1 MRPSEVL
8 RLPSSLPDE
17 AHAAAAQNGYPVTR
31 TYVALDLE
39 TTGLDPER
47 DAIMEAGA
55 VRFRVSLDQGRPRAE
70 VLDTWESLVNPG
82 RPIPIQIQQLTGISQ
97 EAVNRA
103 PRFGQVRQEL
113 ARFVGSYPVIG
124 HNVAFD
130 LSFLNNNDL
139 PLSNLRLDT
148 FELASILKPHA
159 TRYSL
164 AKLCEAFGLETGDAH
179 RALHDALAVKKLFV
193 ALLDQAAELP
203 MAILQE
209 INRLADRVEWPLK
222 EVFRDL
228 ENSQAHT
235 AFRGSIGQQLQA
247 RRREGEDP
255 LGPLF
260 TTEQDEEEE
269 LVRAPQPQ
277 PLDEDA
283 LAAML
288 EEGGLF
294 AQHFPGFEHRPQ
306 QVEMLRAVARAFSE
320 RKHLLVEAGT
330 GTGKSVAYLLPAVA
344 FAHMNGER
352 VLVSTA
358 TINLQDQL
366 FLKDTPDLQ
375 KLLPFEFRAALLK
388 GRTNY
393 LCQRRLAALRQVGTA
408 SPEEMRMLAKVLVW
422 LPSTQTGE
430 QGELFMPDPV
440 EQALWGRISSDSE
453 TCTADRCRYRE
464 RGRCFFYRARR
475 AAERAHIVIVNHA
488 LLLSDVA
495 TENRVLP
502 EYHYLIVDEA
512 HHLEANV
519 TNQLSF
525 QADQRAVERT
535 LNDLARPLGTARS
548 IGFLSD
554 LLIRFRGKIPPQDWA
569 HLDDQVHHLQRQ
581 IEAALANL
589 HSFFSTLG
597 AFLREHNP
605 QQSDYDRRLRLT
617 SGLRVQ
623 PAWTGVEIAWEDL
636 SARLLPLVDELDGL
650 RAFLGDMDDDSDEI
664 EGLAQECA
672 GYGMRLRETHDQINA
687 CISQP
692 VPTAIYWATLSA
704 RDERLTLHA
713 APLHVGSLV
722 EKHLFHAK
730 EVVILTSATL
740 TTDASFDFLRGR
752 LAAWDA
758 DELAVGS
765 PFDFKSS
772 ALLCLPTD
780 IPEPNEAYYQ
790 KTVEQ
795 TLLALCRASQGRA
808 LVLFT
813 SYSQLQNT
821 ARAITRPLADNGIVL
836 YQQGSGVSR
845 VQLLENFR
853 TTPRS
858 ILLGTRSFWEGI
870 DVVGPAL
877 SVLVISRLPFS
888 VPDDPIFAA
897 RAETFDNPFAE
908 YAIPEAILRFRQ
920 GFGRLIRT
928 KTDRGVVVVLDK
940 RLLTKSYGSLFLNS
954 LPDCTVAKLPLAS
967 LPEAARQWLTSPN
980 P

>member
-1 MRPSEVL
+1 M
-8 RLPSSLPDE
+8 
-17 AHAAAAQNGYPVTR
+17 GR

-39 TTGLDPER
+39 TTGLDAQR
-47 DAIMEAGA
+47 DAITDIGA
-55 VRFRVSLDQGRPRAE
+55 VRFRVSLEQGRVQAE
-70 VLDTWESLVNPG
+70 VLDMWETLVNPL
-82 RPIPIQIQQLTGISQ
+82 RPIPIQIQTLTHITQ
-97 EAVNRA
+97 EQVNRA
-103 PRFGQVRQEL
+103 PRFSQVRQEL
-113 ARFVGSYPVIG
+113 IRFIGSYPIVG

-130 LSFLNNNDL
+130 LAFLHNNDL
-139 PLSNLRLDT
+139 PLSNPRIDT

-159 TRYSL
+159 SRYSL
-164 AKLCEAFGLETGDAH
+164 SKLAETFGLETSNAH
-179 RALHDALAVKKLFV
+179 RALPDAQTVRDLFV
-193 ALLDQAAELP
+193 ALLDRAAELP
-203 MAILQE
+203 LAVLQE
-209 INRLADRVEWPLK
+209 INRLAGRLDWSLK

-228 ENSQAHT
+228 ERGQAHS
-235 AFRGSIGQQLQA
+235 AFRGSIAQQVQA
-247 RRREGEDP
+247 QRKQGEDP

-260 TTEQDEEEE
+260 TAEQDEEEE
-269 LVRAPQPQ
+269 LVRVPQPRA
-277 PLDEDA
+277 LDGDA

-306 QVEMLRAVARAFSE
+306 QVEMLRGVTRAIND
-320 RKHLLVEAGT
+320 RKHLMVEAGT
-330 GTGKSVAYLLPAVA
+330 GTGKSVAYLLPAVV
-344 FAHMNGER
+344 FAHQNGER
-352 VLVSTA
+352 VVVSTA

-366 FLKDTPDLQ
+366 FLKDVPDLQ

-393 LCQRRLAALRQVGTA
+393 LCQRRLAALRQIGVT

-430 QGELFMPDPV
+430 QGELFMPDPI
-440 EQALWGRISSDSE
+440 EQGMWAKISAESD
-453 TCTADRCRYRE
+453 TCTVERCRYRE

-475 AAERAHIVIVNHA
+475 AAEKAHVIIVNHA

-525 QADQRAVERT
+525 EADQRAIERV
-535 LNDLARPLGTARS
+535 LNDLARPLGVSRS

-554 LLIRFRGKIPPQDWA
+554 LLIRFRGKLHPQEWA
-569 HLDDQVHHLQRQ
+569 HLDGQVGQLQRQ
-581 IEAALANL
+581 VEGTLANL
-589 HSFFSTLG
+589 YAFFNALAT
-597 AFLREHNP
+597 FLREHNP
-605 QQSDYDRRLRLT
+605 QRGDYDQRLRLT

-623 PAWTGVEIAWEDL
+623 PAWTEVEIAWEDL
-636 SARLLPLVDELDGL
+636 SARLLPLIEALEGL
-650 RAFLGDMDDDSDEI
+650 RAFLGDLGDESEEI

-672 GYGMRLRETHDQINA
+672 GYGMRLRETHAQLNA

-692 VPTAIYWATLSA
+692 TAASIYWATVSA
-704 RDERLTLHA
+704 RDERVVLHA

-722 EKHLFHAK
+722 EKHLFHPK

-740 TTDASFDFLRGR
+740 TADASFDFLRGR
-752 LAAWDA
+752 LAAWEA

-765 PFDFKSS
+765 PFDFKSA

-790 KTVEQ
+790 RTVEQ
-795 TLLALCRASQGRA
+795 ALVALCRASQGRA

-821 ARAITRPLADNGIVL
+821 AKAITRPLADNGIVVF
-836 YQQGSGVSR
+836 QQGVGVSR

-853 TTPRS
+853 TTARS
-858 ILLGTRSFWEGI
+858 VLLGTRSFWEGV

-877 SVLVISRLPFS
+877 SVLVISRLPFA

-908 YAIPEAILRFRQ
+908 FAIPEAILRFRQ

-940 RLLTKSYGSLFLNS
+940 RLLTKSYGPQFLNS

-967 LPEAARQWLTSPN
+967 LPEAAQRWLSGPTS
-980 P
+980 